1 MFISK
6 LKSEYLRYWLAV
18 LGVFSP
24 SVVKNL
30 LSKSDVIQRLLV
42 KLLIVSVLAF
52 VVFCLNF
59 CFAPLIKAIGE
70 RLRKLW
76 MGG

>member
-18 LGVFSP
+18 LGALSP
-24 SVVKNL
+24 ILVKNL
-30 LSKSDVIQRLLV
+30 LSKPHVIQRLLAQ
-42 KLLIVSVLAF
+42 LFIVSVLAF

>member
-24 SVVKNL
+24 IFVKNL
-30 LSKSDVIQRLLV
+30 LSKPHVIQHLLV
-42 KLLIVSVLAF
+42 QLFIVSVLAF
-52 VVFCLNF
+52 MVFCLNF
-59 CFAPLIKAIGE
+59 CLAPLIKAIGR
-70 RLRKLW
+70 RLQG
-76 MGG
+76 M